1 MEAVR
6 ALQPVKSDDP
16 PAGGASVTVQGDEVL
31 IEHLSVED
39 RTLVELIEHRRDRE
53 IAPEETVSSALEIG
67 ARVLD
72 REATG
77 AEVDAI
83 RRELERASAEAEH
96 AFAERAA
103 ASVEKQFGS
112 SARRR
117 AMSMLAHG
125 DELVG

>member
-6 ALQPVKSDDP
+6 TLQTSLQPVPDDGVA
-16 PAGGASVTVQGDEVL
+16 PADAQISVHGEEVL
-31 IEHLSVED
+31 IERLAVAD
-39 RTLVELIEHRRDRE
+39 RTLVELIEHRESRD
-53 IAPEETVSSALEIG
+53 IVAAETVVDALEIG

-96 AFAERAA
+96 SFAERD
-103 ASVEKQFGS
+103 VIW
-112 SARRR
+112 
-117 AMSMLAHG
+117 
-125 DELVG
+125 